1 MAKNGMHAHREKKT
15 SKYFVYLLLERLVGL
30 VCRLLLGDVY
40 NQITH
45 DLARVYRGISCDLHP
60 RVFFTFVI
68 NGLAGWHPNPPRP
81 AARRDKPTRT
91 GARPVAGTGY
101 NISCWI

>member
-1 MAKNGMHAHREKKT
+1 MLDLSSTYCTCRWLCKFIHVSVCVVNTDAQMAKNGMHAHREKKT

-60 RVFFTFVI
+60 RFF
-68 NGLAGWHPNPPRP
+68 LLL
-81 AARRDKPTRT
+81 
-91 GARPVAGTGY
+91 
-101 NISCWI
+101 S